1 MHARPPSLLLFV
13 QRCYRLPH
21 PCLGLAAACFSLS
34 PAPELGFAGSRET
47 LGLIAHPDATPLAKE
62 EPGGADWYLLV
73 HTVLPTPCTD
83 LAQFM
88 QIGEYV
94 NTSTSD

>member
-13 QRCYRLPH
+13 QRCSRLPH

-47 LGLIAHPDATPLAKE
+47 LEQHEWLIEPRTDPESANFSYQVLAEAGLSV
-62 EPGGADWYLLV
+62 WR
-73 HTVLPTPCTD
+73 
-83 LAQFM
+83 
-88 QIGEYV
+88 
-94 NTSTSD
+94 S